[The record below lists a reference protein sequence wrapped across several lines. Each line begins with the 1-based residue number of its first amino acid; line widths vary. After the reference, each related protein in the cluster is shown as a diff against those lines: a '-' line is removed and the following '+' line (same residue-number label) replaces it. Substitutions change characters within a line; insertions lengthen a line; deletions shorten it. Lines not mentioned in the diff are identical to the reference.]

1 MVPAGKSAAICL
13 SDNNPSFVLIFHPL
27 ECKDEGACPAA
38 VKERVMTQTDPHGTK
53 LPLKVAERSFPRLT
67 NIPVKD
73 IVVYIFVMTT
83 IGYIIFRGAS
93 EQGYH
98 WQWYRVPQY
107 LFDFKDGIFTLGP
120 LLEGLKITL
129 YITLV
134 SMVLTYIIGLVTALL
149 RLSDSI
155 VGRATAKV
163 YLEIA
168 RNTPLIVQLFFIYF
182 VVAPILGIDRLFAAI
197 LTLSLFEGAYASEI
211 YRSGIVSIHK
221 GQWEACHSLGL
232 TKFDSYRKVILPQA
246 IRRVLPPLT
255 SQTISLIK
263 DSSLVSVIAVYE
275 LTMQANAIVAET
287 FLTFEVYFTIAAIYL
302 LLTTSISQLVALLER
317 RFKVHN

>member
-1 MVPAGKSAAICL
+1 MKNGPPKNANLVSPIKEKRSSGL
-13 SDNNPSFVLIFHPL
+13 SIFP
-27 ECKDEGACPAA
+27 
-38 VKERVMTQTDPHGTK
+38 
-53 LPLKVAERSFPRLT
+53 F
-67 NIPVKD
+67 KD
-73 IVVYIFVMTT
+73 IIAYLFIM
-83 IGYIIFRGAS
+83 IGIAYLILRGAS
-93 EQGYH
+93 EQGYF
-98 WQWYRVPQY
+98 WQWYRVSQY
-107 LFDFKDGIFTLGP
+107 LYSFQDGTFTLGP

-129 YITLV
+129 HITWI
-134 SMVLTYIIGLVTALL
+134 SMILTYIIGLATALL

-155 VGRATAKV
+155 VGKAFARV

-182 VVAPILGIDRLFAAI
+182 VVAPVLGIDRLFAAI

-211 YRSGIVSIHK
+211 YRSGIVSLPK

-232 TKFDSYRKVILPQA
+232 TRFDSYRKVILPQA

-275 LTMQANAIVAET
+275 MTMQANAIVAET
-287 FLTFEVYFTIAAIYL
+287 FLTFEIYFTIAGIYL
-302 LLTTSISQLVALLER
+302 FITIFLSQLVALLER
-317 RFKVHN
+317 RSRVYN

>member
-1 MVPAGKSAAICL
+1 MKNDPPQNANLVSPLTGKRSSGL
-13 SDNNPSFVLIFHPL
+13 STF
-27 ECKDEGACPAA
+27 
-38 VKERVMTQTDPHGTK
+38 
-53 LPLKVAERSFPRLT
+53 
-67 NIPVKD
+67 PVKD
-73 IVVYIFVMTT
+73 IIAYLFIMTGIVYVIL
-83 IGYIIFRGAS
+83 RGAS
-93 EQGYH
+93 EQGYF
-98 WQWYRVPQY
+98 WQWYRIPKY
-107 LFDFKDGIFTLGP
+107 LYTFQDGIFTLGP

-129 YITLV
+129 HITWI
-134 SMVLTYIIGLVTALL
+134 SMILTYIIGLATALL

-155 VGRATAKV
+155 VGKAFARV

-182 VVAPILGIDRLFAAI
+182 VVAPVLGIDRLFAAI

-211 YRSGIVSIHK
+211 YRSGIVSLDK

-232 TKFDSYRKVILPQA
+232 TRFDSYRKVILPQA

-275 LTMQANAIVAET
+275 MTMQANAIVAET
-287 FLTFEVYFTIAAIYL
+287 FLTFEIYFTIAGIYL
-302 LLTTSISQLVALLER
+302 FITIFLSQLVALLER
-317 RFKVHN
+317 RSRVYN

>member
-1 MVPAGKSAAICL
+1 MPLMVPESPL
-13 SDNNPSFVLIFHPL
+13 SRFANF
-27 ECKDEGACPAA
+27 
-38 VKERVMTQTDPHGTK
+38 
-53 LPLKVAERSFPRLT
+53 
-67 NIPVKD
+67 PVKH
-73 IVVYIFVMTT
+73 IVIYIFVMSA
-83 IGYIIFRGAS
+83 IGYIIIRGAS

-98 WQWYRVPQY
+98 WQWYRVTRY
-107 LFDFKDGIFTLGP
+107 LFVFKDGTFTVGP
-120 LLEGLKITL
+120 LLEGLKMTIFITL
-129 YITLV
+129 I

-155 VGRATAKV
+155 IGRASAKV

-197 LTLSLFEGAYASEI
+197 LALSLFEGAYASEI

-232 TKFDSYRKVILPQA
+232 TRFDSYCRVILPQA

-275 LTMQANAIVAET
+275 MTMQANAIVAET

-302 LLTTSISQLVALLER
+302 LLTVSISQFVALLER
-317 RFKVHN
+317 KFKVYD

>member
-1 MVPAGKSAAICL
+1 MKNGPPQNANLVSPLTEKRSSGL
-13 SDNNPSFVLIFHPL
+13 S
-27 ECKDEGACPAA
+27 
-38 VKERVMTQTDPHGTK
+38 T
-53 LPLKVAERSFPRLT
+53 FP
-67 NIPVKD
+67 IKD
-73 IVVYIFVMTT
+73 IIAYLFIMTGIVYVIL
-83 IGYIIFRGAS
+83 RGAS
-93 EQGYH
+93 EQGYF
-98 WQWYRVPQY
+98 WQWYRIPKY
-107 LFDFKDGIFTLGP
+107 LYTFQDGIFTLGP

-129 YITLV
+129 HITWI
-134 SMVLTYIIGLVTALL
+134 SMILTYIIGLATALL

-155 VGRATAKV
+155 VGKAFARV

-182 VVAPILGIDRLFAAI
+182 VVAPVLGIDRLFAAI

-211 YRSGIVSIHK
+211 YRSGIVSLDK

-232 TKFDSYRKVILPQA
+232 TRFDSYRKVILPQA

-275 LTMQANAIVAET
+275 MTMQANAIVAET
-287 FLTFEVYFTIAAIYL
+287 FLTFEIYFTIAGIYL
-302 LLTTSISQLVALLER
+302 FITIFLSQLVALLER
-317 RFKVHN
+317 RSRVYN